1 MLQFPGSR
9 WWKFDFHTHTPAS
22 EDFGKGAEQA
32 KLKMIAPEDWL
43 LSFMRA
49 GIDCVAVTD
58 HNSGEWIDRLRTALA
73 ALQATPHPE
82 FRPLYLF
89 PGVEITANGG
99 VHVLAVFA
107 PSAQNTDVAKLLGA
121 VGCAAKN
128 GANDVAASSSS
139 VQVIGEIARLGAIP
153 IVAHVD
159 GHNGLFER
167 RTVTSNGV
175 DTKEFCMSGN
185 TLGPLLDSTHLFAM
199 EVCDPSAPMPP
210 LYEQKRLN
218 WARVLGS
225 DAHHLAG
232 VEGKRYPGSHFT
244 WIKMGSPSL
253 EGLRLALLDGNDF
266 SIRRSDDHPV
276 GVDPNKTPENWI
288 ESIEVR
294 EARFMGRG
302 TPETFAFSPWLN
314 ALVGGRGTGKSTAVH
329 FARAALARS
338 DEVLRLDEKSEP
350 RVAFERFMD
359 IPKFRER
366 GGGLTQQS
374 EVSVV
379 YFHEGKRFRTTWKA
393 DESVAV
399 EEARTD
405 GTWAR
410 ASSQEVRERLPAR
423 IFSQGQILELAGR
436 NSQALMEIIDQAIG
450 APALTARAADEKAR
464 FLTLRSKAREFGQ
477 KLAGR
482 DRVRGQLDD
491 VRHKLTKFEETQ
503 HASVLKEHQKRARQL
518 REIESQSVAVEE
530 IVAEISR
537 LAARATI
544 ADPPE
549 GLFQTADG
557 TDATAAAALTSLSRT
572 VRQSSVELE
581 EVAVALRAAR
591 QAFRDATLAG
601 ALGDGAA
608 GAKQAYETLVAEL
621 QKQGVQDPSEYGKL
635 VQDRQRLETDEQ
647 ELVALEGRRQEI
659 EAEARESLRRL
670 GENRRELSVKRRDF
684 LNSTLATNR
693 HVRMAVEPYGRDARA
708 AEQSFREILGVTD
721 ERFDSDILVLDGEQ
735 RPSGGLVAD
744 LYRKLPEDDD
754 SASCAAIEGGL
765 EVVRNQLTKA
775 CRGEVSSFGGHFKNY
790 LSKEHQKR
798 PELLD
803 HLLAWSPPDGLR
815 VEYSRKGD
823 GKEFQP
829 ITQGSPGQ
837 RAAALLAFFLAYG
850 SEPIVLDQ
858 PEDDLDNH
866 LIYDLVVQQLRES
879 KRNRQVITVTHNPN
893 IVVNGDAE
901 MVHALDFKGGQCR
914 VTTRGCL
921 QEKEV
926 RDEVCRVMEGGR
938 IAFERRYRRLADGG
952 RDV

>member
-1 MLQFPGSR
+1 MPQFPGSR

-22 EDFGKGAEQA
+22 EDFGKGSDQA
-32 KLKMIAPEDWL
+32 KLKTISPEDWL
-43 LSFMRA
+43 LAFMRA

-58 HNSGEWIDRLRTALA
+58 HNSGEWIDRLKTALA
-73 ALQATPHPE
+73 ALQAKPHPE
-82 FRPLYLF
+82 FKPLYLF

-99 VHVLAVFA
+99 IHVLAVFA
-107 PSAQNTDVAKLLGA
+107 PSAQGSDVAKLLGA
-121 VGCAAKN
+121 VGCTAKN
-128 GANDVAASSSS
+128 GATDIAASSSA
-139 VQVIGEIARLGAIP
+139 VQVIEEISRLGAIS
-153 IVAHVD
+153 IVAHAD
-159 GHNGLFER
+159 EHNGIFER
-167 RTVTSNGV
+167 RSMSAEPAATT
-175 DTKEFCMSGN
+175 EFAVSGN
-185 TLGPLLDSTHLFAM
+185 TLETLFASPHLSAM
-199 EVCDPSAPMPP
+199 EICDPSAPLPAR
-210 LYEQKRLN
+210 YTEKRLN
-218 WARVLGS
+218 WAQVLGS

-232 VEGKRYPGSHFT
+232 APGKRYPGSHFT

-266 SIRRSDDHPV
+266 SIRRSNDQPV
-276 GVDPNKTPENWI
+276 GVDPNKTPENWV

-338 DEVLRLDEKSEP
+338 DEVTRLEERSEP

-359 IPKFRER
+359 IPKSRER
-366 GGGLTQQS
+366 GGGLTEKS
-374 EVSVV
+374 EASVV

-393 DESVAV
+393 DKSVTV
-399 EEARTD
+399 EEERTD
-405 GTWAR
+405 GTWTR
-410 ASSQEVRERLPAR
+410 ASSQEVRERLPVR

-436 NSQALMEIIDQAIG
+436 NSHALMEIIDQAIG

-491 VRHKLTKFEETQ
+491 VKHKLAKFEETQ

-537 LAARATI
+537 LAARTTI
-544 ADPPE
+544 SDPPA

-557 TDATAAAALTSLSRT
+557 TDATAAAALASLSRS
-572 VRQSSVELE
+572 VRQSSAELE
-581 EVAVALRAAR
+581 KVAGTVRAGN
-591 QAFRDATLAG
+591 QAFRDATLDG
-601 ALGDGAA
+601 PLGEVAA
-608 GAKQAYETLVAEL
+608 KAKLAYETLVAEL
-621 QKQGVQDPSEYGKL
+621 QTQGVQDPSEYGKL
-635 VQDRQRLETDEQ
+635 VQDRQRLETEEQ
-647 ELVALEGRRQEI
+647 ELVALEGRREGI
-659 EAEARESLRRL
+659 EAEARESLRKL
-670 GENRRELSVKRRDF
+670 GENRREFSVKRRDF
-684 LNSTLATNR
+684 LSSTLANNPY
-693 HVRMAVEPYGRDARA
+693 VRMTVEPYGRDARA
-708 AEQSFREILGVTD
+708 AEHSFREILGVMD
-721 ERFDSDILVLDGEQ
+721 ERFDTDILVQDSDQ

-744 LYRKLPEDDD
+744 LYRELPDNDDG
-754 SASCAAIEGGL
+754 ASRAAIEDRL
-765 EVVRNQLTKA
+765 QVVRDRLTKA
-775 CRGEVSSFGGHFKNY
+775 CRGEVSEFGGHFRNY
-790 LSKEHQKR
+790 LSKEFQKR

-901 MVHALDFKGGQCR
+901 MVHALDFRSGQCR

-921 QEKEV
+921 QEREV

-938 IAFERRYRRLADGG
+938 VAFERRYRRLADGG